1 MNKETELVKKYRA
14 IAEEILRNKI
24 SPKLVYHTLDHTR
37 GVVKAFIE
45 IGNAS
50 NLSEKELE

>member
-14 IAEEILRNKI
+14 IAENILRNNI
-24 SPKLVYHTLDHTR
+24 SPKLVYHTIDHTR
-37 GVVKAFIE
+37 AVVKAFIE

-50 NLSEKELE
+50 SLSEKEL